1 MITKIKHQIIACS
14 LCCGA
19 AAALTA
25 CSDFLDI
32 LPMNDVVLENYY
44 TEKSDVA
51 SVLNGCYE
59 SLESSDCLTRMA
71 LWGEVRSDNLYLGSA
86 VPWELEQVVKENILP
101 SNSYCKWEAFY
112 QTINRC
118 NAVCHYAPIV
128 NQIDPNYT
136 YTEMRANVAEATAIP
151 ATAVCRQRS
160 STTCSTRSSS
170 TSRR

>member
-1 MITKIKHQIIACS
+1 MITKIRHQIIACS

-101 SNSYCKWEAFY
+101 SNSYCKWA
-112 QTINRC
+112 
-118 NAVCHYAPIV
+118 
-128 NQIDPNYT
+128 
-136 YTEMRANVAEATAIP
+136 AT
-151 ATAVCRQRS
+151 S
-160 STTCSTRSSS
+160 SIS
-170 TSRR
+170 TSRSTMLLPAWFAFLCRLLSNTSAATASS